1 MWAVLLFGGL
11 AGILASYV
19 RTIII
24 ELIASVCH
32 VQQSSMGVHSQS
44 PAYMRIVQCSLFGP
58 SQTYVFENTGN
69 HVKYGIFIAPK
80 LRCFGYITSPYES
93 DNCTQMAHIWAF
105 GNDSIKRIV
114 EHDTSQPNIYL
125 CNYTTINAGNWSMTR
140 APSIAREWQRH
151 AICKIMQAHTHAPNN
166 ALVCLITGPPGC
178 GKSTIPLLLIRE
190 LAESSIQLSRYMR
203 LECFTRLARMS
214 GLGKVVIVIDD
225 QIGDVVDGVVNDK
238 RPPVIS
244 MSDWNFALDHVHSIM
259 IGPIIIITSNAT
271 YDELCERAG
280 PERAGAML
288 RPGRIDMILH
298 VNSAGAVEVQRE

>member
-1 MWAVLLFGGL
+1 
-11 AGILASYV
+11 
-19 RTIII
+19 
-24 ELIASVCH
+24 
-32 VQQSSMGVHSQS
+32 
-44 PAYMRIVQCSLFGP
+44 
-58 SQTYVFENTGN
+58 
-69 HVKYGIFIAPK
+69 
-80 LRCFGYITSPYES
+80 
-93 DNCTQMAHIWAF
+93 
-105 GNDSIKRIV
+105 
-114 EHDTSQPNIYL
+114 
-125 CNYTTINAGNWSMTR
+125 
-140 APSIAREWQRH
+140 
-151 AICKIMQAHTHAPNN
+151 
-166 ALVCLITGPPGC
+166 
-178 GKSTIPLLLIRE
+178 
-190 LAESSIQLSRYMR
+190 MR

-280 PERAGAML
+280 PERADAML